1 MLFTHSEENCSN
13 SLTFPRAVGSCWSLH
28 MCIHMSA
35 LWTLPILFSPLS
47 FFFCLWT
54 VSTNFSFTTP
64 LIALW
69 CSQAWNTKKHQI
81 NLVLLCQLMQK
92 HKSTNSVWF
101 GVFYVC
107 LALLVQS
114 WLNCFTDR
122 GGPSLFLLLCLLQVE
137 AQCSLFSLRGCEG
150 ISVAIKLIQS
160 YTIKLYP
167 QQKMYKHVFSH
178 ICGFGR

>member
-35 LWTLPILFSPLS
+35 LWTLPILFSLLS

-54 VSTNFSFTTP
+54 VSTNFSFTAP

-122 GGPSLFLLLCLLQVE
+122 GGPSLFFAVSSPSGSPVLVVQLEGVWGD
-137 AQCSLFSLRGCEG
+137 FRGNQTH
-150 ISVAIKLIQS
+150 SVLHNQ
-160 YTIKLYP
+160 TIP
-167 QQKMYKHVFSH
+167 TTEDV
-178 ICGFGR
+178 